1 MMKTE
6 VTALELETEIRAIV
20 QENPDTVYN
29 TPVIDN
35 AGNKACVYFDAEGN
49 PSCLIGHGLAKLG
62 ITLEDMSDSENF
74 MAIAELLNDWNS
86 TPASETCWLRNV
98 QAYQDCGETWDGA
111 VKKADK
117 RMAESDG

>member
-1 MMKTE
+1 MKTE

-20 QENPDTVYN
+20 QESPYTVYS

-62 ITLEDMSDSENF
+62 ITLEDMSDSENL
-74 MAIAELLNDWNS
+74 MAIAVLLNDWNS

-111 VKKADK
+111 VKKSDK
-117 RMAESDG
+117 RRAEGDG